1 MAGDIHNFNT
11 EELIGFLQ
19 DLSGRVYTILRK
31 NKINGRSFLLLTD
44 EELLRLGMKEVQD
57 RRAVLQK
64 IRELKPEVCC
74 LYMSMI
80 FLILFSY

>member
-1 MAGDIHNFNT
+1 MAGDIRNFNT

-19 DLSGRVYTILRK
+19 DLSGRVHTILRQK
-31 NKINGRSFLLLTD
+31 KINGRSFLLLTD
-44 EELLRLGMKEVQD
+44 EELLRLGMKEMHD

-64 IRELKPEVCC
+64 IRELKPKVCC

-80 FLILFSY
+80 FMLLFLY

>member
-19 DLSGRVYTILRK
+19 DLSGRVHTILRK

-44 EELLRLGMKEVQD
+44 EELLRLGMKEVHD

-64 IRELKPEVCC
+64 IGELKKELKPEVCC
-74 LYMSMI
+74 LYVSMI
-80 FLILFSY
+80 F